1 MFIDY
6 DHQKVEVPKEIVRFC
21 DSFVLDST
29 RNDLRY
35 LDCIYMNMGEYGND
49 PKQLEEMRNKIYPV
63 FE

>member
-29 RNDLRY
+29 RNDLEY
-35 LDCIYMNMGEYGND
+35 LDCIYMNMGYYGND
-49 PKQLEEMRNKIYPV
+49 LEDLEEMRYRIMPV